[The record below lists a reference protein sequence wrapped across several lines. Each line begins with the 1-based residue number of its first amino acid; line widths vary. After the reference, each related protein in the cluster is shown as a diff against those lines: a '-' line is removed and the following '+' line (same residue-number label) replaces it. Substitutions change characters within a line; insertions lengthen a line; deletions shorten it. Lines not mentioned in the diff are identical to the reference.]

1 MFRMVR
7 INTEV
12 LELFLY
18 FWEAVNDKEKVGEAF
33 LADIATRKEMSVLF
47 SEDFDGES
55 VRRVLSSIAN
65 REILSD
71 KTKAEG
77 RFWNNNMWML
87 EDLSLTREMLAPV
100 KQLNG
105 EQFAGNLSG
114 DLLIYFIP
122 GHLDTYYKTQGEL
135 YINFFKLMF
144 DYGTGEVMIDGLP
157 LVDFIKSV
165 I

>member
-1 MFRMVR
+1 MVK

-12 LELFLY
+12 LELFIY
-18 FWEAVNDKEKVGEAF
+18 FWESTNDKEKVGEAF
-33 LADIATRKEMSVLF
+33 LVDLANRKEMSVLF
-47 SEDFDGES
+47 NDEFDGES
-55 VRRVLSSIAN
+55 VRKVLSSITN

-87 EDLSLTREMLAPV
+87 EDLNLTRDMLAPV

-105 EQFAGNLSG
+105 DQFSSLVSG
-114 DLLIYFIP
+114 DLVIYFIP
-122 GHLDTYYKTQGEL
+122 GHVDTYYKRDGEL
-135 YINFFKLMF
+135 YVNFFKLMF
-144 DYGTGEVMIDGLP
+144 DFGTEEVVIEGKT
-157 LVDFIKSV
+157 LVEYIKDL